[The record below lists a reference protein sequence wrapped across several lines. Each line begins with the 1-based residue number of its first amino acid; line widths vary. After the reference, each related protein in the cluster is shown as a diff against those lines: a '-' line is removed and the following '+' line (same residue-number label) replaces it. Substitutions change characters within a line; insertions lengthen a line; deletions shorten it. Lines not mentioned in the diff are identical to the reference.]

1 MASKR
6 ISLLASYAKD
16 SKKVVDIGVDHGYTL
31 LMALKLSDS
40 IVHAY
45 ALDINEGP
53 LNQARLTF
61 NNTNFNNK
69 VSFHLSDGLKD
80 FSEDFDTAI
89 ISGMGGSLISQ
100 ILDSSYNKVIGKRLI
115 LEPQGN
121 INLVR
126 RWLYTHGFNIIN
138 ESDLLENNKYY
149 NFIVAEPTDIKVN
162 YNILDINYGPI
173 LRQNKSKEF
182 IDYYSKIYNNF
193 KEIKHKPLEIK
204 EKLIELEYILNNKEI
219 IINNNIHELIIDS
232 KSNKYV
238 IVFPGGAYKFTSE
251 REGDVIGLHFN
262 ALGYNALVFDYLD
275 YNLPFTQMCKK
286 IAYEINNYFKDI
298 SNPQTYLIGF
308 SAGGH
313 LTLEL
318 GNHQAYYGLSN
329 KGIILGYPLVSTK
342 DDITHNDSME
352 FLKEDKNILDIKR
365 YSEEDEVNESS
376 LPMFVF
382 TTSND
387 NVVNISNTFNL
398 CQMYSKYNLKYELHI
413 LGQGPHGLSLGTK
426 ESATTPNDIS
436 SNFSKWLHLVIEF
449 MKK

>member
-16 SKKVVDIGVDHGYTL
+16 SKKVVDVGVDHGYTL

-149 NFIVAEPTDIKVN
+149 NFC
-162 YNILDINYGPI
+162 
-173 LRQNKSKEF
+173 
-182 IDYYSKIYNNF
+182 
-193 KEIKHKPLEIK
+193 
-204 EKLIELEYILNNKEI
+204 
-219 IINNNIHELIIDS
+219 
-232 KSNKYV
+232 
-238 IVFPGGAYKFTSE
+238 AY
-251 REGDVIGLHFN
+251 
-262 ALGYNALVFDYLD
+262 
-275 YNLPFTQMCKK
+275 
-286 IAYEINNYFKDI
+286 
-298 SNPQTYLIGF
+298 
-308 SAGGH
+308 
-313 LTLEL
+313 
-318 GNHQAYYGLSN
+318 HQRC
-329 KGIILGYPLVSTK
+329 T
-342 DDITHNDSME
+342 
-352 FLKEDKNILDIKR
+352 
-365 YSEEDEVNESS
+365 
-376 LPMFVF
+376 
-382 TTSND
+382 
-387 NVVNISNTFNL
+387 
-398 CQMYSKYNLKYELHI
+398 
-413 LGQGPHGLSLGTK
+413 
-426 ESATTPNDIS
+426 
-436 SNFSKWLHLVIEF
+436 
-449 MKK
+449 